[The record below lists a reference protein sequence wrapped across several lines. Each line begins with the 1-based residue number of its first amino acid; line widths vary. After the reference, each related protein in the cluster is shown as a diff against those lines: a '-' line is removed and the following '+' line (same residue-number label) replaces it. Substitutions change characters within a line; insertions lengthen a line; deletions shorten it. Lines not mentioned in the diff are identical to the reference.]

1 MKINLSLQSNLDEL
15 IDWDFIDIDLLKKS
29 CFNQHIWVVSHEYAR
44 EIDFDRD
51 STENDGE

>member
-15 IDWDFIDIDLLKKS
+15 IDWDFIDIDLLKKI
-29 CFNQHIWVVSHEYAR
+29 CFNQHIWVVSHEYER
-44 EIDFDRD
+44 EIDLYHE